1 MSDELSRFKREIN
14 LCEYAAGYGY
24 EKDKEKSGKSMI
36 IMRTGK
42 PGTGEKI
49 GVYVGRGGDQMYHD
63 FRNGKSG
70 SVIDFVQHRT
80 GKNLGHVRQ
89 ELRSYM
95 GSPKPQIR
103 IAAPRPKPTREQQA
117 QMLEKEKKTMRPLGD
132 ASYLK
137 SRGISKCTL
146 DDPRFAGKILQDPR
160 GNVCFP
166 HYNSNGISGYEKK
179 NQNFTGF
186 SAGGEKGFFA
196 SRVPEKFEKI
206 VVCESGIDALSHA
219 ELHPDNNAA
228 YISIAGQM
236 SPEQEQLL
244 KDVIERNSDKIFVA
258 GFDNDPAGRGFAQD
272 LEKMCDE
279 KGVAMETDLPR
290 TPDMD
295 WNDEIEQYQNS
306 VESLKGL
313 CASYRDAINEYD
325 PGSIREPPPVAGG
338 LIEEQLQLKQDAQNL
353 EDLLEAYKEQQQQDR
368 GPSL

>member
-1 MSDELSRFKREIN
+1 M
-14 LCEYAAGYGY
+14 
-24 EKDKEKSGKSMI
+24 
-36 IMRTGK
+36 
-42 PGTGEKI
+42 
-49 GVYVGRGGDQMYHD
+49 Q
-63 FRNGKSG
+63 
-70 SVIDFVQHRT
+70 
-80 GKNLGHVRQ
+80 
-89 ELRSYM
+89 
-95 GSPKPQIR
+95 
-103 IAAPRPKPTREQQA
+103 
-117 QMLEKEKKTMRPLGD
+117 D
-132 ASYLK
+132 A
-137 SRGISKCTL
+137 
-146 DDPRFAGKILQDPR
+146 R

-166 HYNSNGISGYEKK
+166 HSNGQGISGYEKK
-179 NQNFTGF
+179 NAGFTGF
-186 SAGGEKGFFA
+186 SPGGEKGLFA